1 MEVTFDLAMCRGVPS
16 SLEGNTESEA
26 GGLPSSW
33 EESEAGGF
41 PSSLEGNTHR
51 PTRSDTNSERKDA
64 KKASSEL
71 ETEGPQA
78 GVCMGHSCRRQL
90 QVRDFLG
97 PGLP

>member
-1 MEVTFDLAMCRGVPS
+1 MTSTSNHLVECVSHGRCCGVVVDCVRRIQCMNPS
-16 SLEGNTESEA
+16 HTVD
-26 GGLPSSW
+26 
-33 EESEAGGF
+33 
-41 PSSLEGNTHR
+41 HI
-51 PTRSDTNSERKDA
+51 TNSERKDA

-71 ETEGPQA
+71 DKEGPQA